1 MERVRKNPSVQI
13 EIVGGVV
20 RVNIPDGS
28 TQVLR
33 IPKKAPMSISELEL
47 KALTVMQLAIP
58 LAFPEETT
66 GVDQAGYRVRR
77 EEDVHSLP
85 GGREGDYRE
94 ALTWAGAILQGK
106 GRDAEWT
113 ASLLMSELPDTVRAG
128 VLLGSIKQ
136 DSWDFQKA
144 ILRRTIAN
152 LYPGG
157 AYARKI
163 AKQRPV
169 GDW

>member
-1 MERVRKNPSVQI
+1 MERGRKNPSVQI

-20 RVNIPDGS
+20 RLNIPDGS
-28 TQVLR
+28 TQDLR
-33 IPKKAPMSISELEL
+33 IPKKAPRSISELEL

-77 EEDVHSLP
+77 EEDIHSLP
-85 GGREGDYRE
+85 GGREVDYRE

-106 GRDAEWT
+106 GRESTWA
-113 ASLLMSELPDTVRAG
+113 ASILMEDLPEQVK
-128 VLLGSIKQ
+128 LNFQLGSGNPGYLE
-136 DSWDFQKA
+136 FQKA
-144 ILRRTIAN
+144 KLRNTIAN
-152 LYPGG
+152 WYPGG
-157 AYARKI
+157 AFARKK
-163 AKQRPV
+163 ARERKV